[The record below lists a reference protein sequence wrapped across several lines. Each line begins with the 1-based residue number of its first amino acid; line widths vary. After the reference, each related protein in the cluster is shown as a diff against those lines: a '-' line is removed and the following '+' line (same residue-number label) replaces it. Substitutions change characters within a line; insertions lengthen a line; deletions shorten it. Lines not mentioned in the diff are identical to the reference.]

1 MKTQPPIL
9 ADKLLKWF
17 CAPHLLEDIQGDLH
31 EEFAFQVKRLGL
43 RGAQWFYWREV
54 LGFMKPRY
62 IKRQPTVRRYGKYP
76 KTYLFSPDM
85 LQNYFKI
92 AVRNLLKNRTFSL
105 INISGLAVGLVCCL
119 AIGLYVWDEYQ
130 YDRAVPQFEQTYRVT
145 ERQKQATGLY
155 DVAVTP
161 GPLVPALKDDF
172 PEITET
178 VRVGAWSGLLQYQQT
193 AVESEAMR
201 VVDASFLSFFG
212 FKLLKGNPQTVLSSP
227 DEIVISE
234 AVAER
239 FFGKDWRV
247 QSVLGK
253 TIQYNQERP
262 LRLSGIVENS
272 PARSHLQ
279 FDVLLPLKYFELND
293 KWSYNWSSNNYH
305 TYLKIRPDANLA
317 AFSQKLAGQLKKYD
331 KGNETPLLL
340 QPLRD
345 IHLYS
350 DFDFGTDW
358 GKHGDIRYV
367 RIFIIVGLIVL
378 LIALFNFINL
388 STARATQRAREVG
401 VRKSVGA
408 LRSSLIAQFWGES
421 LLMTGLALGVGL
433 VMLNLLMPFFN
444 ELSGKIMV
452 VPFQQPLFWAL
463 MAGVLLFISFL
474 TGLYPAFYLSSFRPV
489 SVLKGIFDKKS
500 GIGFRKILVVTQ
512 FVMSIVLIIG
522 TVGLYQQLQFMQ
534 DKKLGFDKEQLLYVR
549 LKGNVREKSLT
560 LKELLTKQSSIA
572 SVSAT
577 TSTLVNMQNTSYI
590 EWVGKTPKDDFLIT
604 QMNVD
609 ADFLKTTGMALAAGR
624 NFSTAI
630 ASDTSN
636 KFGTYLI
643 NETAAKRM
651 GWTPQKALGKKVNFW
666 GLDGTIVGVVR
677 DFHFRPMNVKIEP
690 FIVRFRPKES
700 YFSLL
705 VKTRPAQT
713 QQALADIA
721 RIYKKFEPNQPFSY
735 GFVNEDLDRQYA
747 IEQRTGQLLLCFS
760 ILAILIACL
769 GLFGLATFTAEQR
782 IKEIGIRKVMGASIA
797 NITGLLSKDFIKLI
811 LIANGIAF
819 PLAHYGLNHWLQDFE
834 YRIGI
839 EWWIFA
845 VAGISAI
852 GISLLTVSFQ
862 AVKAALMNPV
872 KSLKT
877 E

>member
-62 IKRQPTVRRYGKYP
+62 IKRLPQKYP

-130 YDRAVPQFEQTYRVT
+130 YDRAVPQFEQVYRLT

-161 GPLVPALKDDF
+161 GPLAPALKNDF

-178 VRVGAWSGLLQYQQT
+178 TRVGAWSGLLQYQQT
-193 AVESEAMR
+193 AVEPEAMR

-212 FKLLKGNPQTVLSSP
+212 FKLLKGDPQTVLSSP

-239 FFGKDWRV
+239 FFGKDWRT

-253 TIQYNQERP
+253 TIHYNQERP
-262 LRLSGIVENS
+262 VRLTGIVENN

-279 FDVLLPLKYFELND
+279 FDVLLPFKYFELND
-293 KWSYNWSSNNYH
+293 KWSYNWGSNNYH
-305 TYLKIRPDANLA
+305 TYLKIRPDADLA
-317 AFSQKLAGQLKKYD
+317 AFSHKLAGQLKKYD

-340 QPLRD
+340 QPLSD

-358 GKHGDIRYV
+358 GKHGNIRYV

-433 VMLNLLMPFFN
+433 LLLNLLMPFFN
-444 ELSGKIMV
+444 ELSGKVMV
-452 VPFQQPLFWAL
+452 VPFQQPLFWAS

-500 GIGFRKILVVTQ
+500 GAGFRKTLVVTQ

-534 DKKLGFDKEQLLYVR
+534 NKKLGFDKEQLLYVR
-549 LKGNVREKSLT
+549 LKGDVRQKAMT
-560 LKELLTKQSSIA
+560 LKELLTKQSSIS

-609 ADFLKTTGMALAAGR
+609 ADFLKTTGMTLAAGR

-636 KFGTYLI
+636 KYGTYLL
-643 NETAAKRM
+643 NETAARRM
-651 GWTPQKALGKKVNFW
+651 GWTPQQALGKKVNFW

-690 FIVRFRPKES
+690 FIVRFRPKER
-700 YFSLL
+700 YFNLL
-705 VKTRPAQT
+705 VKTRPNQT
-713 QQALADIA
+713 QRALADIA
-721 RIYKKFEPNQPFSY
+721 QLYKKFEPNQPFSY
-735 GFVNEDLDRQYA
+735 GFVNEDLERQYA

-797 NITGLLSKDFIKLI
+797 NITGLLSKNFIKLV

-839 EWWIFA
+839 EWWIFV
-845 VAGISAI
+845 VAGLSAI

>member
-1 MKTQPPIL
+1 MI
-9 ADKLLKWF
+9 
-17 CAPHLLEDIQGDLH
+17 
-31 EEFAFQVKRLGL
+31 RN
-43 RGAQWFYWREV
+43 
-54 LGFMKPRY
+54 
-62 IKRQPTVRRYGKYP
+62 
-76 KTYLFSPDM
+76 YL
-85 LQNYFKI
+85 KI
-92 AVRNLLKNRTFSL
+92 AWRNLTRNTLYST
-105 INISGLAVGLVCCL
+105 INCVGLAVGLAACM
-119 AIGLYVWDEYQ
+119 AISLYVWDEYQ
-130 YDRAVPQFEQTYRVT
+130 YDRAVPHFEQTYRVT

-155 DVAVTP
+155 DLAVTP
-161 GPLVPALKDDF
+161 GPLAPALKDDF

-178 VRVGAWSGLLQYQQT
+178 VRLGAWSGLLQYQQT
-193 AVESEAMR
+193 AVEPEAMR

-239 FFGKDWRV
+239 FFGKDWRA

-253 TIQYNQERP
+253 TIHYNQERP

-272 PARSHLQ
+272 PARSHIQ

-293 KWSYNWSSNNYH
+293 KWSYNWGSNNYH
-305 TYLKIRPDANLA
+305 TYLKIRPDTDIAS
-317 AFSQKLAGQLKKYD
+317 FSQKLAGQLKKYD
-331 KGNETPLLL
+331 KDNETPLLL
-340 QPLRD
+340 QPLRE

-358 GKHGDIRYV
+358 GIHGNIRYI
-367 RIFIIVGLIVL
+367 RIFVLVGLIIL

-408 LRSSLIAQFWGES
+408 LRSSLIVQFWGES
-421 LLMTGLALGVGL
+421 LLMTSIALGVGL
-433 VMLNLLMPFFN
+433 VLLNLLMPFFN
-444 ELSGKIMV
+444 ELSGKVMV
-452 VPFQQPLFWAL
+452 VPFQQPLFWAS
-463 MAGVLLFISFL
+463 MVGVLLFISFL

-489 SVLKGIFDKKS
+489 RVLKGIYDKKS
-500 GIGFRKILVVTQ
+500 GAGFRKTLVVTQ

-522 TVGLYQQLQFMQ
+522 TVGLFQQLQFIQ

-590 EWVGKTPKDDFLIT
+590 EWAGKTPNDDFLIT

-630 ASDTSN
+630 ASDTSS

-643 NETAAKRM
+643 NETAARRM

-666 GLDGTIVGVVR
+666 GLDGTIVGVLR

-700 YFSLL
+700 YFNLL
-705 VKTRPAQT
+705 VKTRPNET
-713 QQALADIA
+713 QRALADIA
-721 RIYKKFEPNQPFSY
+721 QLYKKFEPNQPFSY
-735 GFVNEDLDRQYA
+735 GFVNEDLERQYA
-747 IEQRTGQLLLCFS
+747 VEQRTGQLLLCFS
-760 ILAILIACL
+760 ILAILISCL

-797 NITGLLSKDFIKLI
+797 NITGLLSKDFIKLV

-819 PLAHYGLNHWLQDFE
+819 PLAYYGLNHWLQDFE

-845 VAGISAI
+845 LAGIMAI
-852 GISLLTVSFQ
+852 GISLVTVSFQ
-862 AVKAALMNPV
+862 AIKAALMNPV
-872 KSLKT
+872 KSLRS